1 MAAFSVKVPTM
12 VGVPGKYGKLKEPN
26 PPKIV
31 AEGDKIIAGFPTVP
45 QLARGSI
52 ANTSIALSN
61 ADIWHICDPK
71 SSTAFFLATKNAEL
85 NKAIQEIRDKI
96 VTALVGDGTSP
107 VITAIKQFI
116 KDALAVLKVI
126 SNILTYIN
134 EQILAAKEIIA
145 EINFFVNVVKTLPQ
159 RVAATLAQCLALLQN
174 ALKKATTFAA
184 GPELTELITTTKTII
199 NQSNQAVAGV
209 KGLSTDLNGLQSNLA
224 SVPSALSKGVA
235 SASSTLTASLDS
247 FKGNISNISTA
258 ITDGNGTPLV
268 QISKSRP

>member
-1 MAAFSVKVPTM
+1 MAFTIKFDPMIT
-12 VGVPGKYGKLKEPN
+12 VPGSYGKLKEQN

-71 SSTAFFLATKNAEL
+71 SRVAYRLAEKNAEL
-85 NKAIQEIRDKI
+85 NKKIQEIRNKI
-96 VTALVGDGTSP
+96 VTALIGDGTSP
-107 VITAIKQFI
+107 VITQIKEFV

-126 SNILTYIN
+126 SNVLTYIN
-134 EQILAAKEIIA
+134 EQIKAAKELIA
-145 EINFFVNVVKTLPQ
+145 EVNFFVNVVKSLPQ
-159 RVAATLAQCLALLQN
+159 RVATTLTQCLVLLQN
-174 ALKKATTFAA
+174 ALKKALQFVA
-184 GPELTELITTTKTII
+184 GPELTELITTTKDII
-199 NQSNQAVAGV
+199 RQSNQAVAGV

-235 SASSTLTASLDS
+235 DASTTLTSSLSS
-247 FKGNISNISTA
+247 FKNNVTNISAA

>member
-1 MAAFSVKVPTM
+1 MAAFTVKVPTM
-12 VGVPGKYGKLKEPN
+12 VGVPGRNGRLKEPN

-31 AEGDKIIAGFPTVP
+31 AEADAIIAGFPTVP

-61 ADIWHICDPK
+61 AEIWHICDPK
-71 SSTAFFLATKNAEL
+71 SRIASKLADKNAEL
-85 NKAIQEIRDKI
+85 NQAIQEIRNKI
-96 VTALVGDGTSP
+96 VTAIIGDGSSP
-107 VITAIKQFI
+107 VVTQIKQFI
-116 KDALAVLKVI
+116 DDALAVLKII
-126 SNILTYIN
+126 SNVLTYIN
-134 EQILAAKEIIA
+134 EQIKAAKDLIT

-159 RVAATLAQCLALLQN
+159 KVAATLTQCLALLQN

-184 GPELTELITTTKTII
+184 GPELTELITTTNNII
-199 NQSNQAVAGV
+199 KQSNQAVTGV
-209 KGLSTDLNGLQSNLA
+209 KGLSTDLNGLQSNLT

-235 SASSTLTASLDS
+235 SASTTLTSSLNS
-247 FKGNISNISTA
+247 FTNNVSNISTA